1 MSQFVRTFKRR
12 KLFLDQLAVG
22 SSISFAAAAA
32 GGTPQNFRRWRETD
46 PDFAADWD
54 DAIEQGTDYIEDIAT
69 ERAMKKSDPLMAMI
83 LKARRP
89 EKYDRGGKLELSG
102 QINVEGAKAKLLN
115 RIARLQ
121 AAGQVLG
128 GPGEEGQ
135 AIPASADGAEPEDS
149 GPALLP
155 SPGSVPERGRKRRA
169 IAGGNRR
176 EAAS

>member
-22 SSISFAAAAA
+22 SSISFAAQAA
-32 GGTPQNFRRWRETD
+32 GGTTQNFRRWRETD

-102 QINVEGAKAKLLN
+102 QINVEGSKAKLLN

-128 GPGEEGQ
+128 GSGEEGTPL
-135 AIPASADGAEPEDS
+135 PAPSDGSEPEDS
-149 GPALLP
+149 QPLLP
-155 SPGSVPERGRKRRA
+155 PPGSVPERGRKRRA
-169 IAGGNRR
+169 VAGGNRR